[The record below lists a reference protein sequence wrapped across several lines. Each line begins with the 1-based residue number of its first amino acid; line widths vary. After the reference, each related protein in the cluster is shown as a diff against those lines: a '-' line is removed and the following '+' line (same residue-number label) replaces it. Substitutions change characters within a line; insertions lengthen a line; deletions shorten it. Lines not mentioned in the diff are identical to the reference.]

1 MTRTRRALIALCAA
15 LSLAA
20 SGVAVGAGA
29 AGAVDARPTWC
40 C

>member
-1 MTRTRRALIALCAA
+1 MSRTRRALIALFAA

-20 SGVAVGAGA
+20 SGVAVSAST
-29 AGAVDARPTWC
+29 AGAVEAGNVWC